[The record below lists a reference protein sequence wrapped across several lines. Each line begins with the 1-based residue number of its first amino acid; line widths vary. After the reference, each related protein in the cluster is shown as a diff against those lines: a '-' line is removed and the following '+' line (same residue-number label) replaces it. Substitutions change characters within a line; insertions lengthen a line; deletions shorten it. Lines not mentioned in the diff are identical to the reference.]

1 MPWRRVLLEGDA
13 AELSDANPQN
23 VIQQTAA
30 PGTGTRASRE
40 DHLHDVTVAA
50 PGAAVDGQ
58 AAAEGSATSL
68 VRSDHRHALGPLAAA
83 VNCGQQEL
91 QRMRFQNLATGDAPD
106 SGSEVVGQAWFDTT
120 EDRPKVWCAA

>member
-13 AELSDANPQN
+13 AELSNTPPQN
-23 VIQQTAA
+23 VIKQTAA
-30 PGTGTRASRE
+30 QGTATEASRD
-40 DHLHDVTVAA
+40 DHLHDVTVAS

-91 QRMRFQNLATGDAPD
+91 QRMVFQNLVTASAPD
-106 SGSEVVGQAWFDTT
+106 SGSEAVGQAWFDTT
-120 EDRPKVWCAA
+120 VDRPKVWCAA